1 MVERYNNVTA
11 GSIYGDSG
19 TRFIFCFIPKSLL
32 ILSILDY
39 YNYDATQAFNVS
51 SYPIARFAN
60 EFGFHSQPSYQTW
73 SSSIPASEL
82 HFNSSTI
89 LSRNHHYPLNASD
102 FLTSSLDPPVPEN
115 QTERSLGG
123 MGQLSQAA
131 SLYFPVARKQDAR
144 ANFAAQ
150 IYTTQIFQ
158 SVFDRA
164 QIAAYRRGS
173 GQPQRTLGALYW
185 QLNDIWAAP
194 TWASLEVGGRWKLLH
209 YGARDIYNPVIVAP
223 YFDAQSGV
231 LDIWVTSDLWNP
243 IQGSARVMWYDWSGN
258 RLANGTETAVHVGP
272 INSTSVWTLN
282 TTALP
287 FALDNAVAILSV
299 DATGENGKQY
309 NHTHPF
315 YPIPFSSDRVQQNLH
330 DPKLSLSY
338 SAEKQTFTVES
349 KAVAAWVWLEHPVG
363 VRGYFTDNGF
373 WMLPGKRDVRFVTQ
387 RDSTA
392 GEWVHE
398 VVISSLWDLTQP

>member
-1 MVERYNNVTA
+1 V
-11 GSIYGDSG
+11 
-19 TRFIFCFIPKSLL
+19 
-32 ILSILDY
+32 
-39 YNYDATQAFNVS
+39 
-51 SYPIARFAN
+51 ARFAN

-89 LSRNHHYPLNASD
+89 LSRNHHYLLNASTL
-102 FLTSSLDPPVPEN
+102 LTSSVDPPAPEN
-115 QTERSLGG
+115 QTEISLGG
-123 MGQLSQAA
+123 MGQMSQAT
-131 SLYFPVARKQDAR
+131 LMYFPVAQKLDPR

-158 SVFDRA
+158 SEFVRS

-173 GQPQRTLGALYW
+173 GHAQRTLGALYW

-194 TWASLEVGGRWKLLH
+194 TWSSIEVGGRWKLLH
-209 YGARDIYNPVIVAP
+209 YGAGDIFKPVIIAP
-223 YFDAQSGV
+223 YFDVQSGTLEV
-231 LDIWVTSDLWNP
+231 WVTSDLWQP
-243 IQGSARVMWYDWSGN
+243 INGSATLRWCDWSGKV
-258 RLANGTETAVHVGP
+258 LSNGTEKNMQVGP

-299 DATGENGKQY
+299 DATGQDGKKY

-330 DPKLSLSY
+330 DPKLQLSY
-338 SAEKQTFTVES
+338 HAEQRTFTIES
-349 KAVAAWVWLEHPVG
+349 QAVAAWVWLEHPVG
-363 VRGYFTDNGF
+363 VRGYFMENGF
-373 WMLPGKRDVRFVTQ
+373 WMLPGKRDVRFVIQQDGT
-387 RDSTA
+387 D

-398 VVISSLWDLTQP
+398 VMISSLWDLTQP